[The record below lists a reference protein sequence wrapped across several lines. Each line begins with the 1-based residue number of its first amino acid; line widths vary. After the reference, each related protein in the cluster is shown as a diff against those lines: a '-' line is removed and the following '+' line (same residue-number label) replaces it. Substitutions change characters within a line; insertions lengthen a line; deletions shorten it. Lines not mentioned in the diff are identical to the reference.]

1 MLLYM
6 AVMARAEP
14 VSPSDQD
21 ESVDQR
27 PCGAPIP
34 ADAARD
40 DKPDREADG
49 EPDRG
54 ADGEPDREADGEP
67 DGQTD
72 GESGSSTE
80 HTEMQRAVLHDL
92 VLRAIL

>member
-21 ESVDQR
+21 ESIDQR

-49 EPDRG
+49 EPDR
-54 ADGEPDREADGEP
+54 EANGGP

-72 GESGSSTE
+72 GESGNSTE
-80 HTEMQRAVLHDL
+80 HTELQRAVLRDI